1 MKELDELILLYVEDE
16 LSTLL
21 LYEKYFKSKFK
32 TVYTARDGIKALE
45 SYENLKPDLI
55 ILDINLPYLNGL
67 DVAKKIREKDNQ
79 VRIILLTACDD
90 KETLIKA
97 IGLNILTYLE
107 KPMSRNILNTMFEKI
122 KSSYD
127 NHLDKS
133 ITFYENLTDK
143 YIWNFS
149 KKILLKNQEIIKLTK
164 KETLLMELFMNKP
177 NEIISFETIYDY
189 VWIEDNYKNFSIP
202 SIKTLIKN
210 LRMKL
215 PELLIN
221 SSYGNGFIINLK

>member
-32 TVYTARDGIKALE
+32 TVYTARDGLKALE
-45 SYENLKPDLI
+45 LYEDLKPDLV
-55 ILDINLPYLNGL
+55 ILDINLPYINGL
-67 DVAKKIREKDNQ
+67 DIAKKIRETDKQ

-97 IGLNILTYLE
+97 IELNILTYLE

-202 SIKTLIKN
+202 SIKTLIKT
-210 LRMKL
+210 
-215 PELLIN
+215 
-221 SSYGNGFIINLK
+221 

>member
-1 MKELDELILLYVEDE
+1 MKELNELVLLYVEDE

-32 TVYTARDGIKALE
+32 TVFTARDGVKALE

-67 DVAKKIREKDNQ
+67 DVAKKIREKDKQ

-97 IGLNILTYLE
+97 IELNILTYLE
-107 KPMSRNILNTMFEKI
+107 KPMSRNILNNMFEKI
-122 KSSYD
+122 KSSY
-127 NHLDKS
+127 N
-133 ITFYENLTDK
+133 ITDK
-143 YIWNFS
+143 TFSFYGNNEEFIWNFN
-149 KKILLKNQEIIKLTK
+149 KKILLKNQEIVKLTK
-164 KETLLMELFMNKP
+164 KETLLMSLFMNKP
-177 NEIISFETIYDY
+177 NEIITFETIYDN

-215 PELLIN
+215 PELLIT
-221 SSYGNGFIINLK
+221 SSYGNGFIISLK

>member
-32 TVYTARDGIKALE
+32 TVYTARDGLKALE
-45 SYENLKPDLI
+45 LYEDLKPDLV
-55 ILDINLPYLNGL
+55 ILDINLPYINGL
-67 DVAKKIREKDNQ
+67 DIAKKIRETDKQ

-97 IGLNILTYLE
+97 IELNILTYLE

-164 KETLLMELFMNKP
+164 KRDFTYG
-177 NEIISFETIYDY
+177 IIYE
-189 VWIEDNYKNFSIP
+189 
-202 SIKTLIKN
+202 
-210 LRMKL
+210 
-215 PELLIN
+215 
-221 SSYGNGFIINLK
+221 